1 MLQPSLLDNSAA
13 QWVSVSDAARL
24 EGAAGRSVNKSS
36 ISRFIDRNPDVPVRR
51 DAQGRVVAVE
61 YLALARARASSLSVQ
76 DSRALGAA
84 PVVPFVGQPPAQA
97 PTSRK
102 RELEERKLELDLA
115 EREGDLLDRT
125 AQTMALEAIAVTL
138 VQGLERRRRKLATDL
153 VDLGDVRKG
162 ELALK
167 TADQDLL
174 KSIIGKLQ
182 EIAGE
187 MIAGADLGGPVED
200 AAAA

>member
-1 MLQPSLLDNSAA
+1 MLQPSLLDNAA
-13 QWVSVSDAARL
+13 TQWVSVSDAARL
-24 EGAAGRSVNKSS
+24 EGAAGRAVNKSS
-36 ISRFIDRNPDVPVRR
+36 ISRFIERNPDVPVRR
-51 DAQGRVVAVE
+51 DARSRVVEVE
-61 YLALARARASSLSVQ
+61 YRALASARAASLSVQ
-76 DSRALGAA
+76 DSRSASPPSIMAFAGQPAA
-84 PVVPFVGQPPAQA
+84 PA

-167 TADQDLL
+167 AADQDLL
-174 KSIIGKLQ
+174 RSIIGKLQ
-182 EIAGE
+182 DIAGE
-187 MIAGADLGGPVED
+187 MISGVEASD
-200 AAAA
+200 GVEEAAAA